1 MVGGVAAGAHAMR
14 KPGPKTKRAVA
25 KPAAAEAPAPAS
37 ASVPAAEAAPETD
50 EPAILQRLEATPKW
64 SGAIVAGG
72 LMLVAGLSFFAIRG
86 LTRRK

>member
-1 MVGGVAAGAHAMR
+1 MVGGVAAGAQAMR
-14 KPGPKTKRAVA
+14 KPGAKSKRS
-25 KPAAAEAPAPAS
+25 AARSATVEPPAPAPVS
-37 ASVPAAEAAPETD
+37 EPEAEAD

-86 LTRRK
+86 MTRRKP